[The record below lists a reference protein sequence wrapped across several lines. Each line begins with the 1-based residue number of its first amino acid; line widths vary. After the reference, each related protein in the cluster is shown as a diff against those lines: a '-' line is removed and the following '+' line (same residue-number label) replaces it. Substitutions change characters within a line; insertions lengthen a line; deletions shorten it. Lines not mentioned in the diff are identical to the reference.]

1 MNIAEPDIQARCA
14 RIAQILIAGERR
26 IVFAESCTA
35 GLVSAWLARIP
46 GISDYLCGSAVT
58 YREATK
64 VGWLDIP
71 PAALEQHTAVS
82 EVVTRSM
89 ASGVLMKTSEA
100 DVAAA
105 VTGHL
110 GPNAPPEQDGLVHVA
125 VAVRSPDGKDVVI
138 VRAVEYRLA
147 NKGRLSRQREAA
159 ARVLECLMETLEAD
173 PWQSAQEAARG

>member
-14 RIAQILIAGERR
+14 RIAELLIAGERR
-26 IVFAESCTA
+26 VVFAESCTA

-46 GISDYLCGSAVT
+46 GISGYLCGSAVT

-64 VGWLDIP
+64 VGWLDTP
-71 PAALEQHTAVS
+71 PGILDQHTAVS
-82 EVVTRSM
+82 EVVTRLM
-89 ASGVLMKTSEA
+89 ASGVLVKTPEA

-125 VAVRSPDGKDVVI
+125 VAVRSPGGEDVAM
-138 VRAVEYRLA
+138 VRAAEYRLA
-147 NKGRLSRQREAA
+147 SEDRLSRQREAA
-159 ARVLECLMETLEAD
+159 ARVLECLMETLEAA